1 MEKQRIPTYLF
12 NAGLPVVPRI
22 PLIDLE
28 GKAASCLSQGCALEI
43 TTVKHLLEKGLIW
56 GEQLVKSGQYL
67 IIGECVVGGTTTAL
81 AILTGLGFSALG
93 KVNSSHSTCN
103 HAQKWELVKSG
114 LQKFEEQT
122 SLVSTT
128 SRSVLSLVAALGDPM
143 QVVVAGMAI
152 SASRV
157 GGVLLAGGTQMLAIY
172 ALIKAIA
179 KELTLPWQPEQV
191 VVGTTRWVVEDAT
204 GDTVGLAEEV
214 GGVALLATQLS
225 LANSCHYQLRAYEQ
239 GYAKEGVGAGGCA
252 IAANLYLGWEQA
264 QFIEV
269 IDNLYTA
276 M

>member
-1 MEKQRIPTYLF
+1 LEKQRIPTYLF